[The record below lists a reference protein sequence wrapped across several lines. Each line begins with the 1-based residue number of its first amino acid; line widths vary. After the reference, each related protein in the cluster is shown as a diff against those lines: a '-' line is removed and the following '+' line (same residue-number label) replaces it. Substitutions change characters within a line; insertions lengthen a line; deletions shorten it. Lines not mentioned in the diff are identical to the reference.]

1 MSVLQMKVPG
11 RKQMRGIPKKKEA
24 EERPIVENSKTAH
37 INFIAENLA
46 SPLPSAKHQ
55 EHRVIALI

>member
-1 MSVLQMKVPG
+1 
-11 RKQMRGIPKKKEA
+11 MRGIPKKKEA